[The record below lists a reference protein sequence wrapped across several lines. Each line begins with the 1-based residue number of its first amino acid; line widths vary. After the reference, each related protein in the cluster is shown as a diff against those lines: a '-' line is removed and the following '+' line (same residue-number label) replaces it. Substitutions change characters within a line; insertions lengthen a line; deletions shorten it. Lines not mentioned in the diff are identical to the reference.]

1 MELSSV
7 ENASFAAS
15 ADRTLVT
22 EGRDS
27 HSPAQRKA
35 RAGRWVHG
43 RNDPTRV
50 LDAAMRLLRACEQS
64 RAEALQHQQASDATH
79 QQTQALIRELGRML
93 GGGGRSFAP
102 AGEAASLCGS
112 RAGDV
117 RDVRDVGNDCEL
129 ADASAA
135 RSLALP
141 DGVAQ
146 RSAAQDP
153 AAPSVEIYLLSPF
166 KVFANDRAIEDWPN
180 CKGKSIFKYLVMHRA
195 QPVPKE
201 VLMEV
206 FWPGAD
212 PDAARNNLNVA
223 VYGLRKALAQA
234 DPEYSFVLFRQGC
247 YSFNPALRMWVDA
260 EAFADRIHVAQAAEQ
275 RGDMTA
281 AIAEYRVA
289 QAIYHS
295 ALLVE
300 DRYEDWLIPHR
311 QSLQDR
317 FVALLH
323 RLRSHHFENGEFEAC
338 IAVTT
343 RMLDVDRCDEDAHRL
358 LMRCYSRMGH
368 AHLALRQ
375 YHFCVDALARELNL
389 IPSPQTVALFQQI
402 RQRQAV

>member
-1 MELSSV
+1 MSSAESTSLGPSIDGV
-7 ENASFAAS
+7 FMI
-15 ADRTLVT
+15 DR
-22 EGRDS
+22 GRD
-27 HSPAQRKA
+27 PRPP
-35 RAGRWVHG
+35 
-43 RNDPTRV
+43 PTRV
-50 LDAAMRLLRACEQS
+50 LDAAVRLLEACERS
-64 RAEALQHQQASDATH
+64 RAEALQHQHACTTAH
-79 QQTQALIRELGRML
+79 QQTQALIGELGHLL
-93 GGGGRSFAP
+93 GHGARPLTPVA
-102 AGEAASLCGS
+102 EAARPPGNNASDASDGCELPAAEARGI
-112 RAGDV
+112 AAV
-117 RDVRDVGNDCEL
+117 RDR
-129 ADASAA
+129 
-135 RSLALP
+135 
-141 DGVAQ
+141 AQ
-146 RSAAQDP
+146 EPTTAQDP

-223 VYGLRKALAQA
+223 VYGLRKALAKA
-234 DPEYSFVLFRQGC
+234 DPDFSFVLFRQDC
-247 YSFNPALRMWVDA
+247 YSFNPALPMWVDA
-260 EAFADRIHVAQAAEQ
+260 EAFADRIHRAQAAEQ
-275 RGDMTA
+275 RGDLSA
-281 AIAEYRVA
+281 AMAEYRVA
-289 QAIYHS
+289 QAIYDS

-311 QSLQDR
+311 QSLQDDYMK
-317 FVALLH
+317 VLQ
-323 RLRSHHFENGEFEAC
+323 RLRSHHVDNAEFEAC
-338 IAVTT
+338 IGVTS